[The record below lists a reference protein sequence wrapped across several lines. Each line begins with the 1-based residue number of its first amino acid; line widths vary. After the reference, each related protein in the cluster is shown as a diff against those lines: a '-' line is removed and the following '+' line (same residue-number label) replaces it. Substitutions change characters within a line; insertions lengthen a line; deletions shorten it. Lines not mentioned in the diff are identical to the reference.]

1 MNTRWTV
8 DERWTTCA
16 RLLCGRESQPPRLD
30 PCPVQHVTST
40 SRCWRLWRAR
50 RSAARPVPTFPRPWM
65 SLRRLTNVLGVTRE
79 QADLPAEQPA
89 SCQDPRLPA
98 AYEHARRSRDPRRS
112 SPQGPLRALC
122 LTVLPAAHRLRRSAD
137 FGRTVRQGVRAGRS
151 TMVVHLLSPAE
162 RDEPTMVG
170 FVVSKAVGNS
180 VHRNLVKRRLR
191 GSMAG
196 RIDRVPTGSSVV
208 VRALPAAA
216 AASFA
221 DLERDLDSCLAR
233 VLRGDATRARR

>member
-1 MNTRWTV
+1 MSHR
-8 DERWTTCA
+8 D
-16 RLLCGRESQPPRLD
+16 RLD
-30 PCPVQHVTST
+30 PCPLQHVTST
-40 SRCWRLWRAR
+40 SRCGRLWRAHR
-50 RSAARPVPTFPRPWM
+50 ARHGLVPTLPRTRLT
-65 SLRRLTNVLGVTRE
+65 LRRLTNVLGVTRE

-98 AYEHARRSRDPRRS
+98 AYEHARRSRDPGRS

-151 TMVVHLLSPAE
+151 TMVVHQLFPTES
-162 RDEPTMVG
+162 DEPTMVG

-191 GSMAG
+191 GLMAA
-196 RIDRVPTGSSVV
+196 RVAALPAGSSVV

-216 AASFA
+216 SASFA
-221 DLERDLDSCLAR
+221 ELETDLSSCLAR
-233 VLRGDATRARR
+233 TSRGPATRRSS